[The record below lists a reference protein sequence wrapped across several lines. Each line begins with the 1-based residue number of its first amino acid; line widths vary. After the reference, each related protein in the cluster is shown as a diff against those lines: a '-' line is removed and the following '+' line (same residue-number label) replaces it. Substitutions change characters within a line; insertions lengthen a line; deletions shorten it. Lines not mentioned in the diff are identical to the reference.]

1 MANYFTP
8 YAVRVRYA
16 ETGMAR
22 HRVTLRRSPVRRLRS
37 AWRDLANFLFGEF
50 VAA

>member
-8 YAVRVRYA
+8 YATRVRYA

-22 HRVTLRRSPVRRLRS
+22 HRVSLKRSPWRRLVS
-37 AWRDLANFLFGEF
+37 AWRDFGNALFGEF
-50 VAA
+50 VSA